1 MKTEEWNR
9 EGYTMVYDVSEAGID
24 FEPTDDL
31 VKVRVLARYNLN
43 EGYRVFQIGASYA
56 RSIKR
61 RFYYVIS
68 TSKSSAKQKFR
79 QIFSWLDVIY
89 CVEPLLPD
97 AAEEILS
104 APAKYIII

>member
-9 EGYTMVYDVSEAGID
+9 KGYTMVYNVYEAGID

-31 VKVRVLARYNLN
+31 VRLKTLVRYNLHS
-43 EGYRVFQIGASYA
+43 GYRVWQIGASYA
-56 RSIKR
+56 RSMKPS
-61 RFYYVIS
+61 FYYVIS

>member
-1 MKTEEWNR
+1 MKTR
-9 EGYTMVYDVSEAGID
+9 EVKRQGYTMVYNVYEEGVDY
-24 FEPTDDL
+24 EPTKDFVL
-31 VKVRVLARYNLN
+31 LEMLARYEIH
-43 EGYRVFQIGASYA
+43 EGYNLYQVGASYA
-56 RSIKR
+56 RSIKPS
-61 RFYYVIS
+61 FYYVIS

>member
-9 EGYTMVYDVSEAGID
+9 KGYTMVYNVYEAGID

-31 VKVRVLARYNLN
+31 VRLKTLVRYNLHS
-43 EGYRVFQIGASYA
+43 GYRVWQTGASYA
-56 RSIKR
+56 QSIKPS
-61 RFYYVIS
+61 FYYVIS

-104 APAKYIII
+104 APMKYIVI